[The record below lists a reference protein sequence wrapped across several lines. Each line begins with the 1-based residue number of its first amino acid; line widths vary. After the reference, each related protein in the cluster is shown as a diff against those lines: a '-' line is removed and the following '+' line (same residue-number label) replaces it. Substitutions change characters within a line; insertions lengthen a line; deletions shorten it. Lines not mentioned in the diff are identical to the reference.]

1 MKPAAAKMRTA
12 VLVSGSGTNLQAI
25 IDGAE
30 DESLPIELCAV
41 LSDRESAF
49 GLERARRAGVTGIA
63 VRYKDF
69 PRREAAEQELQRQL
83 TALKPELVVL
93 AGFMRVLP
101 EDMVVSYRGRMLN
114 VHPSLL
120 PKYRGLNTFRR
131 VLEAGDRWHGSTV
144 HFVVPMLDA
153 GPSIIQ
159 YRIRVRAGDTEDSLK
174 TRVQAGEYMIYPRAI
189 RWFANGQ
196 LKLKRTLAHLNG
208 KPLRR
213 PIRVTEEPGQ

>member
-1 MKPAAAKMRTA
+1 MKPPAAKMRTA

-25 IDGAE
+25 IDKAE
-30 DESLPIELCAV
+30 DGSLPIELCGV
-41 LSDRESAF
+41 LSDRTSAF
-49 GLERARRAGVTGIA
+49 GLERARRAGIASIA
-63 VRYKDF
+63 VPYTDYAHRH
-69 PRREAAEQELQRQL
+69 AAEQEMQRQL
-83 TALKPELVVL
+83 IALRPGLVVL

-101 EDMVVSYRGRMLN
+101 EEIVSQFRGRMLN

-131 VLEAGDRWHGSTV
+131 VLDAGDRWHGSTV

-153 GPSIIQ
+153 GPSVIQ
-159 YRIRVRAGDTEDSLK
+159 YRIRIRQSDTEDSLRS
-174 TRVQAGEYMIYPRAI
+174 RVQTGEYLIYPRAI
-189 RWFANGQ
+189 RWFATGK

-213 PIRVTEEPGQ
+213 PIRVTEESSR